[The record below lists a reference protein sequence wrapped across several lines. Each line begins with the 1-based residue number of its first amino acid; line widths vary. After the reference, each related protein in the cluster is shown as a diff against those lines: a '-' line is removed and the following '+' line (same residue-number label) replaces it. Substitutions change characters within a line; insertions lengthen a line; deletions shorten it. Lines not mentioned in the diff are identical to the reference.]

1 MHFIICTGDSHTW
14 GQGPAGLLEHFTDPE
29 VQAGELRPSPF
40 DVPFYVNLVR
50 DEVNRRTGSSVCE
63 EEPRTVIE
71 GEYRTGQ
78 VCGAARFVFRFDGHN
93 NYKVA
98 TVIDGVSRS
107 PLIQAR
113 TDETGGL
120 VITVPEPMH
129 LYRAEYYSGDYAVIN
144 AGVGS
149 CTTRRYLEQFYDSYV
164 KLFDPCCIVA
174 EAHSINDWLN
184 HIPPDEV
191 KANLTNILTGCPDT
205 YPILMTVQEIEGPTA
220 APFSEID
227 YAEYIRVSRETAEEQ
242 GFALV
247 DANRIIGH
255 AHFSDNWHPDEEGHA
270 IYAREL
276 MKALES
282 GGILGK

>member
-1 MHFIICTGDSHTW
+1 MKFIICTGDSHTW

-50 DEVNRRTGSSVCE
+50 DEVNRRTGSSAYE

-71 GEYRTGQ
+71 GEYRTGR
-78 VCGAARFVFRFDGHN
+78 VCDAARYVFRFDGHN

-98 TVIDGVSRS
+98 SVIDGGSRS
-107 PLIQAR
+107 PLIDAR
-113 TDETGGL
+113 TDGNGEL

-144 AGVGS
+144 SGVGS
-149 CTTRRYLEQFYDSYV
+149 CTTRRYLEQVYDSYV
-164 KLFDPCCIVA
+164 KLFEPCCIVA

-184 HIPPDEV
+184 HIPLDEV
-191 KANLTNILTGCPDT
+191 KANLAKILTGCPDV
-205 YPILMTVQEIEGPTA
+205 YPVLMTVQPIDGPTA
-220 APFSEID
+220 EPFSKID
-227 YAEYIRVSRETAEEQ
+227 YEEYIRVSRESAEEN
-242 GFALV
+242 GFCLV
-247 DANRIIGH
+247 DGNRAIGH

-270 IYAREL
+270 IYAREI
-276 MKALES
+276 MKALED
-282 GGILGK
+282 GGIV

>member
-14 GQGPAGLLEHFTDPE
+14 GQGPAGLLEHFTDPG

-50 DEVNRRTGSSVCE
+50 DEVNRRTDSSVCE

-191 KANLTNILTGCPDT
+191 KANLTNILTGCPDA

-270 IYAREL
+270 IYAGEI